1 MSREFYAAVA
11 AMHDENAQQFSA
23 NDDGIKR
30 HVTCRVDDKI
40 YVYLHEDDCHIQT
53 QQIPIPAEWWN
64 RWPSDSTVRRYIRNR
79 ARIGSVRITEIE
91 S

>member
-40 YVYLHEDDCHIQT
+40 YVYLHEDNCHIQT
-53 QQIPIPAEWWN
+53 QQIPIPESWWD